1 MNDTAPRLELIWA
14 ALTAGISPVFRVE
27 KALVNKKKTQKLR
40 DKRVRTGF
48 NPSNMSD
55 ASLQLRNA
63 RIQTQIRL
71 GMNGLKN

>member
-14 ALTAGISPVFRVE
+14 ALTAGISPVFHVE
-27 KALVNKKKTQKLR
+27 KALVNKKNKKKKR

-48 NPSNMSD
+48 NPSNMSN

-63 RIQTQIRL
+63 RVQTQIGL
-71 GMNGLKN
+71 GMNDLKN